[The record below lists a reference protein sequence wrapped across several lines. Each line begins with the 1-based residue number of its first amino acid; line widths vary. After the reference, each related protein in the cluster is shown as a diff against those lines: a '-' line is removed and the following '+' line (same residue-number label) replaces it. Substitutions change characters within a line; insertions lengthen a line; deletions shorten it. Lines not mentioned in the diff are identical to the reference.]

1 MDTPCFRRKAHA
13 SIKMTCIP
21 YKLSQHTSVSSVRD
35 MRIFFILGGIQM
47 KKGLTLSDILVTVLV
62 SVIFAVIYNLWW
74 IVNNTVQPLGLHL
87 DQLMYGMW
95 FSAAVVAYFIIPK
108 MGIALLAE
116 FAAGAG
122 ETILMGRF
130 DIPTII
136 YALLQGL
143 ACEIVFAIFRY
154 KSRALMVAV
163 LAGMAAAIISLPI
176 DWYYG
181 YLNEVATWNL
191 ILLISFR
198 VISGAVLAG
207 VFPYILVKALDQTGV
222 TKLFRPAS
230 KDDYD
235 TL

>member
-1 MDTPCFRRKAHA
+1 
-13 SIKMTCIP
+13 
-21 YKLSQHTSVSSVRD
+21 
-35 MRIFFILGGIQM
+35 M

-95 FSAAVVAYFIIPK
+95 FSAAVVAYLIIPK

-207 VFPYILVKALDQTGV
+207 VFPYILVLS
-222 TKLFRPAS
+222 LIHI
-230 KDDYD
+230 
-235 TL
+235 